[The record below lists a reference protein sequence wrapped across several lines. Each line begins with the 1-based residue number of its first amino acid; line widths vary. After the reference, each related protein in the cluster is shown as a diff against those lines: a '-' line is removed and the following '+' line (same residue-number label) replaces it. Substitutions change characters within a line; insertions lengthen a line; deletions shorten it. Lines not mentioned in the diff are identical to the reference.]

1 MTCCLHSVQVQ
12 SPPLFLGVFFRHFPW
27 WEGGVILKPPPSF
40 FACFSKPIGLEMERV
55 VVAAVAAIATA
66 VFVHVTAFAA
76 AIVIAATCCCY
87 SFFLF

>member
-1 MTCCLHSVQVQ
+1 
-12 SPPLFLGVFFRHFPW
+12 
-27 WEGGVILKPPPSF
+27 
-40 FACFSKPIGLEMERV
+40 MERV